1 MEFCLRFKMENWTT
15 GNVVVLC
22 YDGLRRWEMVNS
34 YKIMNF
40 EQTIIFL
47 IICRLISRIVVGKIY
62 LTSMFRIEY
71 ILRLLQWGIRRNL
84 KPKTIEEKKWIK
96 KKKKHVHFF
105 EFFFFV
111 EIFHMMSRLRMQGV
125 PEIQGVTQ
133 SLRMIIYYLEGSG
146 FIHEMCMSF

>member
-1 MEFCLRFKMENWTT
+1 MDSNCFHDKENYANLITIFISHLKKEFHSIKLWNCLRFKMENWTT

-47 IICRLISRIVVGKIY
+47 IICRFNLQYCRWQN
-62 LTSMFRIEY
+62 LPRTMFRIEY

-96 KKKKHVHFF
+96 KKKTCTFF
-105 EFFFFV
+105 RIFFFRRNLPYD
-111 EIFHMMSRLRMQGV
+111 E
-125 PEIQGVTQ
+125 
-133 SLRMIIYYLEGSG
+133 
-146 FIHEMCMSF
+146 

>member
-1 MEFCLRFKMENWTT
+1 MELCLRFKMENWTT
-15 GNVVVLC
+15 GNVGLC

-96 KKKKHVHFF
+96 KKKKTCTFF
-105 EFFFFV
+105 RIFFFV
-111 EIFHMMSRLRMQGV
+111 EIFHMMSRLRTQGV
-125 PEIQGVTQ
+125 PEIQGVT
-133 SLRMIIYYLEGSG
+133 
-146 FIHEMCMSF
+146 